1 MTPKKLAEILAA
13 HKLWLNGEGGGV
25 RADLS
30 GANLSGAKLNLES
43 GKRGNT
49 MAEYIER
56 EHLLR
61 KFNIDDMM
69 NVNGALIS
77 LNDARNVIE
86 KQPAADVAP
95 VVHGW
100 WEWFDE
106 EVGTPL
112 TGHEREWGWQCS
124 SCKQELPDDYDDP
137 DYRPM
142 LSYCPNCGARMDGN
156 TE

>member
-1 MTPKKLAEILAA
+1 
-13 HKLWLNGEGGGV
+13 
-25 RADLS
+25 
-30 GANLSGAKLNLES
+30 
-43 GKRGNT
+43 

-95 VVHGW
+95 VV
-100 WEWFDE
+100 
-106 EVGTPL
+106 
-112 TGHEREWGWQCS
+112 R
-124 SCKQELPDDYDDP
+124 CKDCAYSTLYEDSEGLYCTNICGLFTRVMDDDYC
-137 DYRPM
+137 
-142 LSYCPNCGARMDGN
+142 SYGERKGGGD
-156 TE
+156 T

>member
-1 MTPKKLAEILAA
+1 
-13 HKLWLNGEGGGV
+13 
-25 RADLS
+25 
-30 GANLSGAKLNLES
+30 
-43 GKRGNT
+43 

-95 VVHGW
+95 VV
-100 WEWFDE
+100 
-106 EVGTPL
+106 
-112 TGHEREWGWQCS
+112 R
-124 SCKQELPDDYDDP
+124 CKDCTYAELYEGSEGLYCMNIAGLCTYVMDDDYC
-137 DYRPM
+137 
-142 LSYCPNCGARMDGN
+142 SYAGRKDSDA
-156 TE
+156 E

>member
-1 MTPKKLAEILAA
+1 
-13 HKLWLNGEGGGV
+13 
-25 RADLS
+25 
-30 GANLSGAKLNLES
+30 
-43 GKRGNT
+43 

-95 VVHGW
+95 VVHGQW
-100 WEWFDE
+100 RRRHSCWYCTRCGKGYKIAC
-106 EVGTPL
+106 GTVAASTYP
-112 TGHEREWGWQCS
+112 
-124 SCKQELPDDYDDP
+124 
-137 DYRPM
+137 
-142 LSYCPNCGARMDGN
+142 YCPNCGARMGGESNGKAD
-156 TE
+156 